1 MAKLKS
7 VYVCTSCGNQSAKW
21 LGRCTACGEWNT
33 YQEEITSSNKSQ
45 NTSIPGIV
53 ALEPTLLHEVQPL
66 SKERIVLKDTELNRV
81 LGDGL
86 VSGSVILFTGEP
98 GIGKSTLMLQIA
110 LQFPGKKVLYVSG
123 EESPQQIKSRADRL
137 QKVNEH
143 IYILPE
149 TNVERILEHIQKQEP
164 ELLII
169 DSIQTLQTSK
179 LDSAPGTVSQIRECA
194 NDITLIAKRRNI
206 PTFLIGHITKDG
218 QIAGPKVLEHMVD
231 VVLTFEGDR
240 NHIYRIIRSSKNRF
254 GPSNEMGIYQME
266 EYGLKVVENPSSIL
280 LSQNEENLSG
290 IAISASMEGIRPLL
304 IETQALVSTAAYGT
318 PQRSA
323 TGFDTRRLNMLLAV
337 LEKRCGFKIQL
348 KDVFL
353 NITGG
358 IKPEDTGIDLSIVA
372 AILSSGVD
380 IPIPST
386 YCFAGEIGLS
396 GEIRSVRNV
405 GARIKEAEK
414 MGFKTIFLSKYND
427 EDSLKG
433 KNIKIVRV
441 GKAQDLV
448 QHLFRNAE

>member
-1 MAKLKS
+1 MAKLKTA
-7 VYVCTSCGNQSAKW
+7 YVCSSCGNQSAKW
-21 LGRCTACGEWNT
+21 LGKCPQCGEWNSFH
-33 YQEEITSSNKSQ
+33 EEVTGNSQ
-45 NTSIPGIV
+45 ASSIPGLPSL
-53 ALEPTLLHEVQPL
+53 APTLLHEITPL
-66 SKERIVLKDTELNRV
+66 DKERIILKDSELNRV

-86 VSGSVILFTGEP
+86 VPGSVILFTGEP

-137 QKVNEH
+137 KNANENV
-143 IYILPE
+143 YILPE
-149 TNVERILEHIQKQEP
+149 TNVEAIVEHIQKTEP

-179 LDSAPGTVSQIRECA
+179 LDSAPGTISQIRECA
-194 NDITLIAKRRNI
+194 NDITVIAKRKSI

-231 VVLTFEGDR
+231 VVLAFEGDR

-266 EYGLKVVENPSSIL
+266 ENGLKVVENPSSIL

-323 TGFDTRRLNMLLAV
+323 TGFDTKRLNMLLAV

-372 AILSSGVD
+372 AILSSGID
-380 IPIPST
+380 IAIPST
-386 YCFAGEIGLS
+386 SCFAGEIGLS
-396 GEIRSVRNV
+396 GEIRAVRSI

-414 MGFKTIFLSKYND
+414 MGFNTIYLSKYND

-433 KNIKIVRV
+433 KKIKIVRLA
-441 GKAQDLV
+441 KAQDLV
-448 QHLFRNAE
+448 THLFR

>member
-1 MAKLKS
+1 MAKLKTA
-7 VYVCTSCGNQSAKW
+7 YVCSSCGNQSAKW
-21 LGRCTACGEWNT
+21 LGKCPQCGEWNT
-33 YQEEITSSNKSQ
+33 FNEEVTGNSQ
-45 NTSIPGIV
+45 QSHIPGIASV
-53 ALEPTLLHEVQPL
+53 APTLLHEIAPL
-66 SKERIVLKDTELNRV
+66 DKERIVLKDSELNRV

-86 VSGSVILFTGEP
+86 VPGSVILFTGEP

-137 QKVNEH
+137 KKANEN

-149 TNVERILEHIQKQEP
+149 TNVEAIIEHIQKTDP
-164 ELLII
+164 DLLII
-169 DSIQTLQTSK
+169 DSIQTLQSSK
-179 LDSAPGTVSQIRECA
+179 LDSAPGTISQIRECA
-194 NDITLIAKRRNI
+194 NDITLVAKRKSI

-231 VVLTFEGDR
+231 VVLAFEGDR

-266 EYGLKVVENPSSIL
+266 ENGLKVVENPSSIL
-280 LSQNEENLSG
+280 LSHNEENLSG

-323 TGFDTRRLNMLLAV
+323 TGFDTKRLNMLLAV

-372 AILSSGVD
+372 AILSSGID
-380 IPIPST
+380 IAIPST

-396 GEIRSVRNV
+396 GEIRAVRSVA
-405 GARIKEAEK
+405 ARIKEAEK
-414 MGFKTIFLSKYND
+414 MGFTTIFLSKYND

-433 KNIKIVRV
+433 KKIKIVRLA
-441 GKAQDLV
+441 KAQDLV
-448 QHLFRNAE
+448 THLFR

>member
-33 YQEEITSSNKSQ
+33 YQEEITSSNKTQ

-66 SKERIVLKDTELNRV
+66 SKERIILKDTELNRV

-86 VSGSVILFTGEP
+86 VAGSVILFTGEP

-137 QKVNEH
+137 QKINEH

-254 GPSNEMGIYQME
+254 GPSNEMGIYQNGRVRIE
-266 EYGLKVVENPSSIL
+266 GGGKSFFYLAFSKRRELKRHRYFCFYGRNSALIDRNPSIGKYSSL
-280 LSQNEENLSG
+280 RN
-290 IAISASMEGIRPLL
+290 AA
-304 IETQALVSTAAYGT
+304 ALCN
-318 PQRSA
+318 
-323 TGFDTRRLNMLLAV
+323 RL
-337 LEKRCGFKIQL
+337 RY
-348 KDVFL
+348 
-353 NITGG
+353 
-358 IKPEDTGIDLSIVA
+358 S
-372 AILSSGVD
+372 
-380 IPIPST
+380 
-386 YCFAGEIGLS
+386 
-396 GEIRSVRNV
+396 
-405 GARIKEAEK
+405 
-414 MGFKTIFLSKYND
+414 
-427 EDSLKG
+427 SLKYVACRIG
-433 KNIKIVRV
+433 KKMRI
-441 GKAQDLV
+441 
-448 QHLFRNAE
+448 

>member
-1 MAKLKS
+1 MAKLKTAF
-7 VYVCTSCGNQSAKW
+7 VCSSCGNQSAKW
-21 LGRCTACGEWNT
+21 LGKCPQCGEWNT
-33 YQEEITSSNKSQ
+33 FQEEVTGNSNAAVK
-45 NTSIPGIV
+45 IPGMV
-53 ALEPTLLHEVQPL
+53 AVAPTLLQEITPL
-66 SKERIVLKDTELNRV
+66 DKERIILSDSELNRV

-86 VSGSVILFTGEP
+86 VPGSVILFTGEP

-137 QKVNEH
+137 KKANEN

-149 TNVERILEHIQKQEP
+149 TNVEAILEHIQKTEP
-164 ELLII
+164 DLLVI

-179 LDSAPGTVSQIRECA
+179 LDSAPGTISQIRECA
-194 NDITLIAKRRNI
+194 NDITLIAKRKSI

-218 QIAGPKVLEHMVD
+218 QIAGPKVLEHLVD
-231 VVLTFEGDR
+231 VVLAFEGDR

-266 EYGLKVVENPSSIL
+266 ENGLKVVENPSSIL
-280 LSQNEENLSG
+280 LSHNEENLSG

-372 AILSSGVD
+372 AILSSGID

-396 GEIRSVRNV
+396 GEIRAVRNV
-405 GARIKEAEK
+405 AARIKEAEK
-414 MGFKTIFLSKYND
+414 MGFTTIFLSKYND

-433 KNIKIVRV
+433 KKIRIVRLT
-441 GKAQDLV
+441 KAQDLV
-448 QHLFRNAE
+448 THLFR

>member
-33 YQEEITSSNKSQ
+33 YQEEIFSNTKSQ
-45 NTSIPGIV
+45 NTSIPGIT

-66 SKERIVLKDTELNRV
+66 SKERIILKDTELNRV

-231 VVLTFEGDR
+231 VVLTFEVDR

-254 GPSNEMGIYQME
+254 
-266 EYGLKVVENPSSIL
+266 
-280 LSQNEENLSG
+280 
-290 IAISASMEGIRPLL
+290 
-304 IETQALVSTAAYGT
+304 
-318 PQRSA
+318 
-323 TGFDTRRLNMLLAV
+323 
-337 LEKRCGFKIQL
+337 
-348 KDVFL
+348 
-353 NITGG
+353 
-358 IKPEDTGIDLSIVA
+358 
-372 AILSSGVD
+372 
-380 IPIPST
+380 
-386 YCFAGEIGLS
+386 
-396 GEIRSVRNV
+396 
-405 GARIKEAEK
+405 
-414 MGFKTIFLSKYND
+414 
-427 EDSLKG
+427 
-433 KNIKIVRV
+433 
-441 GKAQDLV
+441 
-448 QHLFRNAE
+448 